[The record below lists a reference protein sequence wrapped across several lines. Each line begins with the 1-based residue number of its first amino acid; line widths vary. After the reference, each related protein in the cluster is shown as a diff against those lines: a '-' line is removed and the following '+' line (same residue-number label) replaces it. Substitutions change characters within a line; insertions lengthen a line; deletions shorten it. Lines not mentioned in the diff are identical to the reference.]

1 MCIGGAKTDVAQN
14 DLKPIRTTEEAKKRG
29 RNGGIKSGEVRRA
42 KKNMREV
49 AKTLMSMEVAGDR
62 NKQNLEMFGIPKDD
76 QNYQTAVVV
85 RLLQKA
91 LVDGDT
97 SSIRLLGELTGDL
110 NKFGFLQ
117 EQVDENVVDV
127 PYPIIN
133 IPDNGR
139 DKVKEHC
146 ISPQA
151 GPQTMFMASKADI
164 VIYGGAAGGGKAMP
178 LDELVLTKK
187 GYVKNGSLKIGDM
200 VCTPDGKESEI
211 IGIFPQGKVPV
222 FKVKFIDGSETRC
235 TLDHLWHTKKSKDRK
250 DKWKDR
256 TTSEVIKLM
265 KQGHNVL
272 IPLCE
277 PVHFESRGELKIKPY
292 TLGAILGDGSTTIFP
307 VKITKPDKELFYNIE
322 QEGYETVEYAAKNRA
337 FTKAIKMSKDEREW
351 LRHNRLN
358 VKSYDKYIPEEYKYA
373 SVEDR
378 FSLIQG
384 LMDTDG
390 YVDERGHCSFCTTSY
405 ALAKDFQ
412 WIIWSLG
419 GKATITTKSPRYSDK
434 YGKKVNGRIAYE
446 VYIQSNDNSKFVR
459 LKRKKCRC
467 KKYNGG
473 HGIVSRRILSI
484 KSCGYDYCQ
493 CIKIAD
499 EKGLYITRDFI
510 VTHNTHALL
519 LEALRHKD
527 VKGFGGIIF
536 RKNYTQITAE
546 GGLWDASHK
555 LFSQVKNAESKKTPK
570 LHWRFE
576 GGGKLSFAHLERE
589 EDLKS
594 WQGTEIAYIAFDE
607 LTHFTKRQFLYM
619 LSRNRTTCGVK
630 PYVRATCNPDV
641 DSWVADFISWW
652 INQETGYPIPER
664 SGQVRYMCVLNDTIY
679 WADNSEELTEKYDV
693 SPEECKTVT
702 FIASRLEDNKILM
715 ESDPGY
721 LANLKAMTEVD
732 MERLLYG
739 NWKIKASAGS
749 FFKRTQIGE
758 FLVKAPDDLV
768 AVCRAWDLAATD
780 KDENDNAAYTAGV
793 LMGKRKNGRF
803 VILDVI
809 NQQLKAGDVRVL
821 VSQTAMIDKVK
832 HPNVRVRLP
841 QDPGQAGKEQAQ
853 SYMTMLAGYDVVIKP
868 ESGDKA
874 TRAEPMAAQWQHGN
888 FDIVVGEWNEEYF
901 NQLESFPD
909 SKFKDMVDASSS
921 AFGEITLGMGF
932 NIDNML

>member
-62 NKQNLEMFGIPKDD
+62 NKKNLELFGIPKDD

-133 IPDNGR
+133 IPNNGR

-164 VIYGGAAGGGKAMP
+164 VIYGGAAGGGK
-178 LDELVLTKK
+178 
-187 GYVKNGSLKIGDM
+187 
-200 VCTPDGKESEI
+200 
-211 IGIFPQGKVPV
+211 
-222 FKVKFIDGSETRC
+222 
-235 TLDHLWHTKKSKDRK
+235 
-250 DKWKDR
+250 
-256 TTSEVIKLM
+256 
-265 KQGHNVL
+265 
-272 IPLCE
+272 
-277 PVHFESRGELKIKPY
+277 
-292 TLGAILGDGSTTIFP
+292 
-307 VKITKPDKELFYNIE
+307 
-322 QEGYETVEYAAKNRA
+322 
-337 FTKAIKMSKDEREW
+337 
-351 LRHNRLN
+351 
-358 VKSYDKYIPEEYKYA
+358 
-373 SVEDR
+373 
-378 FSLIQG
+378 
-384 LMDTDG
+384 
-390 YVDERGHCSFCTTSY
+390 
-405 ALAKDFQ
+405 
-412 WIIWSLG
+412 
-419 GKATITTKSPRYSDK
+419 
-434 YGKKVNGRIAYE
+434 
-446 VYIQSNDNSKFVR
+446 
-459 LKRKKCRC
+459 
-467 KKYNGG
+467 
-473 HGIVSRRILSI
+473 
-484 KSCGYDYCQ
+484 
-493 CIKIAD
+493 
-499 EKGLYITRDFI
+499 
-510 VTHNTHALL
+510 THALL

-641 DSWVADFISWW
+641 DSWVADFIAWW

-749 FFKRTQIGE
+749 FFKRTQVGE
-758 FLVKAPDDLV
+758 FLVKTPDDLV

-793 LMGKRKNGRF
+793 LMGKRKDGRF

-832 HPNVRVRLP
+832 YPNVRVRLP

-888 FDIVVGEWNEEYF
+888 FDIVVGEWNEAYF

>member
-62 NKQNLEMFGIPKDD
+62 NKKNLELFGIPKDD

-133 IPDNGR
+133 IPNNGR

-164 VIYGGAAGGGKAMP
+164 VIYGGAAGGGK
-178 LDELVLTKK
+178 
-187 GYVKNGSLKIGDM
+187 
-200 VCTPDGKESEI
+200 
-211 IGIFPQGKVPV
+211 
-222 FKVKFIDGSETRC
+222 
-235 TLDHLWHTKKSKDRK
+235 
-250 DKWKDR
+250 
-256 TTSEVIKLM
+256 
-265 KQGHNVL
+265 
-272 IPLCE
+272 
-277 PVHFESRGELKIKPY
+277 
-292 TLGAILGDGSTTIFP
+292 
-307 VKITKPDKELFYNIE
+307 
-322 QEGYETVEYAAKNRA
+322 
-337 FTKAIKMSKDEREW
+337 
-351 LRHNRLN
+351 
-358 VKSYDKYIPEEYKYA
+358 
-373 SVEDR
+373 
-378 FSLIQG
+378 
-384 LMDTDG
+384 
-390 YVDERGHCSFCTTSY
+390 
-405 ALAKDFQ
+405 
-412 WIIWSLG
+412 
-419 GKATITTKSPRYSDK
+419 
-434 YGKKVNGRIAYE
+434 
-446 VYIQSNDNSKFVR
+446 
-459 LKRKKCRC
+459 
-467 KKYNGG
+467 
-473 HGIVSRRILSI
+473 
-484 KSCGYDYCQ
+484 
-493 CIKIAD
+493 
-499 EKGLYITRDFI
+499 
-510 VTHNTHALL
+510 THALL

-641 DSWVADFISWW
+641 DSWVADFIAWW

-749 FFKRTQIGE
+749 FFKRTQVGK
-758 FLVKAPDDLV
+758 FLVKTPDDLV

-793 LMGKRKNGRF
+793 LMGKRKDGRF

-821 VSQTAMIDKVK
+821 VSKTAMIDKVK
-832 HPNVRVRLP
+832 YPNVRVRLP

-888 FDIVVGEWNEEYF
+888 FDIVVGEWNEAYF